1 MASFVILTYDSSSDD
16 MVMKETLIVIKK
28 LLLIWPV
35 GIDAEKMLVFFSRIS
50 NDVNHTHYTVP
61 LIFQHPFLIGF

>member
-35 GIDAEKMLVFFSRIS
+35 GIDAEKMLVCFSRIS
-50 NDVNHTHYTVP
+50 NDVNHTQCH
-61 LIFQHPFLIGF
+61 